1 VSDKTVQAFVLLS
14 PEGIPIRYHESL
26 SYDKALIYAGL
37 MTAYHARGR
46 YMMNSV
52 FGDEKVI
59 NYRFRTSSNT
69 EIIMTVAGEYLLVV
83 IQNFKNSN

>member
-1 VSDKTVQAFVLLS
+1 MNDATVEAYVLLS
-14 PEGIPIRYHESL
+14 PEGIPVRYHESL
-26 SYDKALIYAGL
+26 SYEKALTYAGL
-37 MTAYHARGR
+37 MTAYHARGK

-52 FGDEKVI
+52 FGDEKVV
-59 NYRFRTSSNT
+59 NYRYRTSANT